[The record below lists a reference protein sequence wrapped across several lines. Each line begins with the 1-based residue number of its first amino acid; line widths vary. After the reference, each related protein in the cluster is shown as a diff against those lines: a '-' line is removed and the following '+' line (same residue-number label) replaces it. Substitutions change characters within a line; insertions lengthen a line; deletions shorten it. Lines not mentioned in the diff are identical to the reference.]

1 MKMAYLALKKLSEKR
16 LLRGLTEVLTK
27 NCCLSR
33 KIDSFGV
40 FVLGKKGGEYEE

>member
-1 MKMAYLALKKLSEKR
+1 MAYLALKKLSEKR
-16 LLRGLTEVLTK
+16 LLLRGLTEVLTK